1 MKKWLDKL
9 AVIFVAILVCIPFA
23 LVDTEKPTNIMELLE
38 NYALLWVIWVLTL
51 AGTIILSVYL
61 NILLDKFPDKV

>member
-51 AGTIILSVYL
+51 AGAIILSVYL